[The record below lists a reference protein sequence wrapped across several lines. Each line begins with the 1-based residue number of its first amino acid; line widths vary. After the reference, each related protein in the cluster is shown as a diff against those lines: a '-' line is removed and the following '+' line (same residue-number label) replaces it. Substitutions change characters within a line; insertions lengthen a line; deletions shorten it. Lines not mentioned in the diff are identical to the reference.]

1 MNFEKIKKAYLP
13 MTETMYYILLSL
25 KENRH
30 GYGIMQ
36 YVGQITNNRI
46 ILGAGTVYNSLSK
59 LERDEL
65 IKVVEEKDRRKV
77 YAITE
82 TGERIL
88 EIEVHRLKEL
98 YENGIKLLN
107 QN

>member
-13 MTETMYYILLSL
+13 MTETMYYILWSL

-59 LERDEL
+59 LERDGL

>member
-59 LERDEL
+59 LERDGL